1 MSMVEKGDTGIDVIV
16 IIIIVLIQDP
26 LIKSLLCPFWSCILN
41 QPHSELFE
49 RV

>member
-26 LIKSLLCPFWSCILN
+26 LIKSLLCPF
-41 QPHSELFE
+41 
-49 RV
+49 